1 MTDAETRSYP
11 HVLRYIRERPWAIT
25 EQALG
30 VVQDVVAAHLAGW
43 RPTAEEQERIETM
56 AAARPKPYAAGTG
69 GAIAV
74 IPLQGLL
81 VPRASLF
88 SAMSGGT
95 SMDSFRLMV
104 AQAVNDPTV
113 SHIVLDIDSPGG
125 VVDQIPET
133 AAFLRSARDQ
143 KPITAVA
150 NCEAGSAAFW
160 LACQATDFSIT
171 PSGSAGSLGI
181 LTGHQD
187 VSGAAEKAGVKTTLV
202 AASASP
208 YKLELS
214 PFAPLSA
221 EARANLQAEVDD
233 LCAWFINDVALGRGI
248 DPETVAETFGKG
260 RMVNATAAVEARM
273 ADRVETLPAAIERV
287 ARTASGGYAQRA
299 ALVDVGFPPEVAA
312 AIAAGDVTIGARTFA
327 GPIAP
332 HSTPVVDE
340 PWDAGAVEKA
350 LPDDDQQAWKTVYA
364 WFNSNGADPDDDGL
378 PDAKADWKF
387 PHHTKV
393 DGPANINAV
402 RNGLARLTDSKI
414 PEGDKPGVKAHLQRH
429 LDDFNNKSPSTS
441 LVPDAEQLDRAYA
454 LAERLRH
461 A

>member
-1 MTDAETRSYP
+1 MSDAETRSYP
-11 HVLRYIRERPWAIT
+11 NVLRYIRERPWAIT

-30 VVQDVVAAHLAGW
+30 VVQEVVAAHLVGW

-56 AAARPKPYAAGTG
+56 AAARPKPYAA

-95 SMDSFRLMV
+95 SMDAFQSMV
-104 AQAVNDPTV
+104 GQAVNDPTV

-171 PSGSAGSLGI
+171 PSGTAGSLGV

-202 AASASP
+202 AAQASP

-260 RMVNATAAVEARM
+260 RMVSAKAAVDRRM
-273 ADRVETLPAAIERV
+273 ADRVETLPAAIERIT
-287 ARTASGGYAQRA
+287 RTNSGTGYATHRA
-299 ALVDVGFPPEVAA
+299 ALAAAGVPPEVAEA
-312 AIAAGDVTIGARTFA
+312 LLSGGVTVTSQTLA

-364 WFNSNGADPDDDGL
+364 WFDSNGADPDDDGL

-393 DGPANINAV
+393 DGPANINGV
-402 RNGLARLTDSKI
+402 RNALARLTDSKI

-429 LDDFNNKSPSTS
+429 LDDFHKSQDSTS
-441 LVPDAEQLDRAYA
+441 LVPDAYA
-454 LAERLRH
+454 LLERPGFRE
-461 A
+461 AYSNGR

>member
-1 MTDAETRSYP
+1 MSDQETRSYP
-11 HVLRYIRERPWAIT
+11 NVLRYIRERPWAIT

-30 VVQDVVAAHLAGW
+30 VVQEVVAAHLAGW

-95 SMDSFRLMV
+95 SMDSFRAMV
-104 AQAVNDPTV
+104 SQAVNDPSV
-113 SHIVLDIDSPGG
+113 SHVVLDIDSPGG

-133 AAFLRSARDQ
+133 AAFLRAAREQ

-171 PSGSAGSLGI
+171 PSGSAGSLGV

-202 AASASP
+202 AAAASP

-260 RMVNATAAVEARM
+260 RMVNAKSAVAARM

-287 ARTASGGYAQRA
+287 ARTASGGYATQRA
-299 ALVDVGFPPEVAA
+299 ALKGFPPEVAA
-312 AIAAGDVTIGARTFA
+312 AIAAGDITIGARTLA

-332 HSTPVVDE
+332 HSTPVVDA
-340 PWDAGAVEKA
+340 PWDAEAVEKA
-350 LPDDDQQAWKTVYA
+350 LPADDQQGWKTVYA
-364 WFNSNGADPDDDGL
+364 WFDSNGADPDDDGL

-393 DGPANINAV
+393 DGPANIDAV

-429 LDDFNNKSPSTS
+429 LDDFNAKSHSTS
-441 LVPDAEQLDRAYA
+441 LVPDAYA
-454 LAERLRH
+454 LLERPGFRE
-461 A
+461 AYSNGR